1 MKDVVGICGLIG
13 SGKGTVGD
21 ILVDEFGY
29 TKLSFA
35 DKLKDGVASIF
46 DWDREMLEGATKESR
61 EWREVTDAYWTSE
74 TGFEVTPRLVLQLF
88 GTDCMRNGFFDG
100 VWVSLVKKTII
111 DNPGKKFVL
120 PDVRFVNEMQA
131 IKDVNGEIWQVRRG
145 ELPAWFTQRRDEGG
159 AVANVHPSEWEWI
172 LPDSNYDLIIS
183 NNSTIEHL
191 YSTVQAS
198 ITAQLS
204 P

>member
-46 DWDREMLEGATKESR
+46 DWDREMLEGATKDSR
-61 EWREVTDAYWTSE
+61 AWRETTDEFWSSE

-145 ELPAWFTQRRDEGG
+145 ELPAWFEQRRDHGG

-172 LPDSNYDLIIS
+172 LPDSNYNLIIN
-183 NNSTIEHL
+183 NNSTLEHL
-191 YSTVQAS
+191 YSTVQSS
-198 ITAQLS
+198 ITA
-204 P
+204 